1 MDAIILDEIPLMVE
15 AKGLANFAGLMK
27 MATGDTDLEE
37 LLAPAREVARPKAY
51 YRVERIEAKG
61 EESVTLAG
69 ETFTS
74 RVLRVNLDK
83 AHRAFPFVITCGTE
97 LEQWSNSLPDQVQKM
112 WADTIKGAAMF
123 SARQALIEHIE
134 KEHSPGRTA
143 MMNPGSIPDWPI
155 TEQAALFRVLGD
167 VESAIG
173 VKLLDSGFMTPALT
187 ASGILFPAEYDYEN
201 CRLCPMEDCPG
212 RRAPYD
218 EELFKKRY
226 EGKSSP

>member
-1 MDAIILDEIPLMVE
+1 MDATILDEIPLVVE
-15 AKGLANFAGLMK
+15 AKGLANFAGIMK
-27 MATGDTDLEE
+27 MEHGDTDLEA
-37 LLAPAREVARPKAY
+37 LLGKARKVARPRAY
-51 YRVERIEAKG
+51 YRIERIEEKG
-61 EESVTLAG
+61 NESVTVAG

-83 AHRAFPFVITCGTE
+83 AHRVFPFVITCGTE
-97 LEQWSNSLPDQVQKM
+97 LEEWSNSLRDTARKL
-112 WADTIKGAAMF
+112 WADTIKGAALF
-123 SARQALIEHIE
+123 SARQALVEHI
-134 KEHSPGRTA
+134 KREHAPGKTA

-212 RRAPYD
+212 RRAEYD
-218 EELFKKRY
+218 DGLFKRRY
-226 EGKSSP
+226 EGKSGQ